1 MRRLLVMVGESCC
14 RFLFNHGEVG
24 KKWDETI
31 KKNKSLRLGKG
42 ALTP

>member
-1 MRRLLVMVGESCC
+1 MVGESCC

-31 KKNKSLRLGKG
+31 KKTRVCVWEKG
-42 ALTP
+42 L